1 MAKLTFT
8 FKEERDERGPR
19 VFVGFQIEKCTNEDM
34 NEMAS
39 LVKDLVYEKMQ
50 EAMQL
55 LYESQM
61 KKEFDEKLKQEFKND
76 IH

>member
-8 FKEERDERGPR
+8 FKEECDEKGPR
-19 VFVGFQIEKCTNEDM
+19 VFVGFQIEKCINEDM

-55 LYESQM
+55 LYEHQM
-61 KKEFDEKLKQEFKND
+61 KKEFNEKSKQEFKND

>member
-19 VFVGFQIEKCTNEDM
+19 FFVGFQIEKCTNEDM

-50 EAMQL
+50 DAMQL